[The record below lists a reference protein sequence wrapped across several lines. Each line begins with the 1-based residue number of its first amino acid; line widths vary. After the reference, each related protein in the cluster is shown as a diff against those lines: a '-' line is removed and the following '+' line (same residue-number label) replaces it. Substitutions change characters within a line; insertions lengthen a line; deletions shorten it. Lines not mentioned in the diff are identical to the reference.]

1 MSSMGITDVYIFGHS
16 LDVTD
21 SDVLK
26 EFFTDECFNVH
37 IFYKD
42 KGKEAALI
50 ANVVKMIGEDEFIRQ
65 INSVPPQI
73 EFIKQKDMIKK

>member
-1 MSSMGITDVYIFGHS
+1 MFY
-16 LDVTD
+16 
-21 SDVLK
+21 
-26 EFFTDECFNVH
+26 VH

-50 ANVVKMIGEDEFIRQ
+50 EKNVKMIGEDEFIRQ